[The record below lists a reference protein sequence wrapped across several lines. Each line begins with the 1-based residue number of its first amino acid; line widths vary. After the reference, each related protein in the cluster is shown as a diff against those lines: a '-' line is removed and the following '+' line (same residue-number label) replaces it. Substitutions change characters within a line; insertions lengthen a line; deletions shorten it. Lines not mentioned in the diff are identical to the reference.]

1 MEIKSIREFLSW
13 VDQKVFFLDENEG
26 SVCLKNGEK
35 AEDSL
40 IEPYTMKLLISDI
53 KKHSYLWE
61 KHENHAYTLKRQYQ
75 MDYVPEIPVPTA
87 EQTEFFKKSVCKGE
101 DGILI
106 PFFHG
111 TGTEITE
118 FDGEMTGQGN
128 DQYGSGFYFTS
139 NFKTARS
146 YMFQRMQG
154 NDGMEMEKIGGED
167 YYNVLS
173 VYLDIRH
180 PLYIDGM
187 ENPNL
192 SHIYLNDVEKI
203 SSILEHHPD
212 LYLAP
217 DEDGE
222 WMNPIGDYLDEYWE
236 LPFDEMEKEDFIP
249 YIRKMAAEFFDNTNL
264 YILDNFFVNYP
275 QEFRTALRDVLG
287 YDGVIVRFKEGCH
300 AIAWFPEQIKSVYNQ
315 NTLSGRKIN
324 Q

>member
-1 MEIKSIREFLSW
+1 
-13 VDQKVFFLDENEG
+13 
-26 SVCLKNGEK
+26 
-35 AEDSL
+35 
-40 IEPYTMKLLISDI
+40 
-53 KKHSYLWE
+53 
-61 KHENHAYTLKRQYQ
+61 
-75 MDYVPEIPVPTA
+75 
-87 EQTEFFKKSVCKGE
+87 
-101 DGILI
+101 
-106 PFFHG
+106 
-111 TGTEITE
+111 
-118 FDGEMTGQGN
+118 
-128 DQYGSGFYFTS
+128 
-139 NFKTARS
+139 
-146 YMFQRMQG
+146 
-154 NDGMEMEKIGGED
+154 MEMEKIGGED

-315 NTLSGRKIN
+315 NPLSGRKIN

>member
-111 TGTEITE
+111 TGTE
-118 FDGEMTGQGN
+118 
-128 DQYGSGFYFTS
+128 
-139 NFKTARS
+139 
-146 YMFQRMQG
+146 
-154 NDGMEMEKIGGED
+154 
-167 YYNVLS
+167 
-173 VYLDIRH
+173 IRH

-315 NTLSGRKIN
+315 NPLSGRKIN